1 MEVEVDVVV
10 LVVVLLSVELEVM
23 VAVVAHAPLVP
34 LALQQERQAAAPC
47 RHSER
52 IRTNIRCARL
62 RHECPE
68 RPGVQSPR
76 ADVRSARACV
86 RQSSFCERQ
95 DVLQS
100 RHALSQTALTFGT
113 AATSRIGAST
123 PAHRKNASRSRR
135 CMSRYR
141 QAFSSAYPRRVSGL
155 RYLPEGGGRT
165 DQHQT
170 DRSGSSPNGHDGPP
184 WLGPRSS
191 LYTAP
196 RRSDKTHRVAA
207 RMTATP
213 RLRRT
218 SSGGSP
224 LLALLNGPLLGPLA
238 LPFPG
243 RAHNFAAR

>member
-10 LVVVLLSVELEVM
+10 LVVVLLGVELEVV

-34 LALQQERQAAAPC
+34 LALRQERQAAAPC

-135 CMSRYR
+135 CMSGYG
-141 QAFSSAYPRRVSGL
+141 QAFSSASVPL
-155 RYLPEGGGRT
+155 LLGRAPQEP
-165 DQHQT
+165 DV
-170 DRSGSSPNGHDGPP
+170 SSPQFFFELCAPSF
-184 WLGPRSS
+184 LSASS
-191 LYTAP
+191 GRLFVVDVVDAIH
-196 RRSDKTHRVAA
+196 RRAAARVATGDRKEA
-207 RMTATP
+207 AAGSHHEAEE
-213 RLRRT
+213 RL
-218 SSGGSP
+218 GYE
-224 LLALLNGPLLGPLA
+224 ALCT
-238 LPFPG
+238 
-243 RAHNFAAR
+243 

>member
-135 CMSRYR
+135 CMSGYR

-155 RYLPEGGGRT
+155 SGLRYLPEGGRRT

-184 WLGPRSS
+184 WLGLGQAS
-191 LYTAP
+191 TP
-196 RRSDKTHRVAA
+196 RRGEPT
-207 RMTATP
+207 
-213 RLRRT
+213 RRT
-218 SSGGSP
+218 ASP
-224 LLALLNGPLLGPLA
+224 
-238 LPFPG
+238 PG
-243 RAHNFAAR
+243 